1 MIRFVACFC
10 IAFAM
15 LVSAHAVSA
24 ANYTVTKTADTNDG
38 TCDADCSLREAI
50 AAANG
55 TADNDNILFALPFF
69 SSPQVIT
76 LGGSELVV
84 ANNGSLSIYGPGA
97 NLLTISGNNASRILV
112 SGANVVVNIHNLRF
126 TAGNGAGAT
135 NTGRGGAI
143 YNVGGTM
150 VITNSILTGNS
161 AANGGALNNAA
172 SASPNPVVPANLT
185 LINCIVSN
193 NSSTSSGA
201 AMQNFSTSQLHLRNT
216 TVNNNTSSGTGIASA
231 FQANGM
237 VTITNSTFSGNSAPA
252 GTGGGVYYN
261 GTTGLVIT
269 NSTLAG
275 NSSNVGGGG
284 LHRTGTTAIANV
296 RNSIIAD
303 NAGAATTPDVL
314 GAITS
319 QGNNIVENVGTSTG
333 WVMSDQQNVDPLL
346 APLGFY
352 GGFGM
357 THYLLSTSPAIN
369 MGNNCVLDLSC
380 GVANPPVAVTT
391 DERGVGRPFGATVD
405 IGAVEASSTYVA
417 TLPSA
422 EVNDPYTFTLVPLN
436 GGFTY
441 SVSNGSFGG
450 LMLTSGTST
459 TLAGT
464 PAVAGAFNA
473 TVLMTGGTGMASQNY
488 RINILADSTVV
499 SVTGRVLTS
508 TGEPVAKAY
517 VSLVG
522 LNGQIF
528 RGFTNPFGYFRIG
541 GIPAGFN
548 ATVVVNKKGI
558 IVEQQIIV
566 ISDVIDNL
574 EIRALP

>member
-55 TADNDNILFALPFF
+55 TVDNDNILFALPFF

-84 ANNGSLSIYGPGA
+84 ASNGSLSIYGPGA
-97 NLLTISGNNASRILV
+97 NRLTISGNNASRILV
-112 SGANVVVNIHNLRF
+112 SGANVLVNIHNLRF
-126 TAGNGAGAT
+126 TSGNGVGAT

-172 SASPNPVVPANLT
+172 SAAPAVPANLT

-193 NSSTSSGA
+193 NSATSSGS

-216 TVNNNTSSGTGIASA
+216 TVNNNTTSSTGIAGA
-231 FQANGM
+231 IQANGT
-237 VTITNSTFSGNSAPA
+237 VTITNSTFSGNTAPA
-252 GTGGGVYYN
+252 GTGGAVYYN
-261 GTTGLVIT
+261 GTSLILT
-269 NSTLAG
+269 NSTLAF
-275 NSSNVGGGG
+275 NSSSVGGGG
-284 LHRTGTTAIANV
+284 FHRTGTAATANV
-296 RNSIIAD
+296 RNTIISN
-303 NAGAATTPDVL
+303 NAGAAATLDAF
-314 GAITS
+314 GAVTS
-319 QGNNIVENVGTSTG
+319 QGNNIIHNVGASTG
-333 WVMSDQQNVDPLL
+333 WVASDQQNVDPLIS
-346 APLGFY
+346 PLGFY
-352 GGFGM
+352 GGFGL
-357 THYLLSTSPAIN
+357 THHPLSTSPALN
-369 MGNNCVLDLSC
+369 AGNNCVVDASC
-380 GVANPPVAVTT
+380 TAANPPVAVTT
-391 DERGVGRPFGATVD
+391 DERGVRRPFGATVD
-405 IGAVEASSTYVA
+405 IGAVEVSSAYVA

-422 EVNDPYTFTLVPLN
+422 EVNDPYSFTLVPVN

-450 LMLTSGTST
+450 VMLTSGAST

-464 PAVAGAFNA
+464 PAVVGAFNA
-473 TVLMTGGTGMASQNY
+473 TVLMVGGTGQASQNY
-488 RINILADSTVV
+488 RLNVLTDSTVV

-522 LNGQIF
+522 LDGQIY

-541 GIPAGFN
+541 GIPAGTN

-574 EIRALP
+574 ELRAMP